1 MLELPGKVKKHNP
14 FAQFYRDS
22 GLIGLV
28 GNLGITVGNT
38 LPGVSN
44 VQPSRRAMGENRVHP
59 SSVHTQQAYGFQTE

>member
-28 GNLGITVGNT
+28 GSLGIKVGNT
-38 LPGVSN
+38 VPGVSD
-44 VQPSRRAMGENRVHP
+44 VQPGRRDTGENRVHP
-59 SSVHTQQAYGFQTE
+59 SSVHTQQARRFKTE